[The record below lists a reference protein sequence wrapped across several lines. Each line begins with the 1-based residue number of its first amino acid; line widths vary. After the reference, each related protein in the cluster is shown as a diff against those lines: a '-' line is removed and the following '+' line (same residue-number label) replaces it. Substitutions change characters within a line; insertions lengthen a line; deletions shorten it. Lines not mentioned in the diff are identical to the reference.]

1 MFGGQLFDTVVKIII
16 TLAVGGILIALL
28 PASPF
33 GEMIENFG
41 EIAGDYIGVINWVF
55 PVGKC
60 LKALTVWAGAIAVYY
75 AYAWILR
82 QFDII
87 SKG

>member
-1 MFGGQLFDTVVKIII
+1 MFAGQLFDTVVKVLI
-16 TLAVGGILIALL
+16 TIAIAAVLIALL

-33 GEMIENFG
+33 PEMVEHF
-41 EIAGDYIGVINWVF
+41 ESIAGPYIGVINWVF

-60 LKALTVWAGAIAVYY
+60 LKALTVWAGALLVYY
-75 AYAWILR
+75 AIAWILR

-87 SKG
+87 SD